1 MRVNPRPPIA
11 ATTRSAKPGATFA
24 ASAPAGEAAPL
35 QDAIS
40 ILGVPE
46 AELTPRVRQ
55 ALGALMA
62 EVDVLRRETERLRE
76 RLQAQEALA
85 DLDPLVDT
93 MNRRAF
99 VRELA
104 RIVSFADRYD
114 VHASLIFFD
123 LDGFK
128 AINDRYGHAAGDAAL
143 RHVASFLK
151 THTRDSDVV
160 GRVGGDEF
168 AVILAKA
175 GGAQAQAKA
184 AALAAGLAAT
194 PILVEGVEHRIHAS
208 AGVYTFEKGDTPELA
223 LARADEAMYAAKGT
237 RRRV

>member
-1 MRVNPRPPIA
+1 VRIDPRTPVA
-11 ATTRSAKPGATFA
+11 AAGAPRGPKAAA
-24 ASAPAGEAAPL
+24 ASAGGSAVAAP
-35 QDAIS
+35 QDVIS

-46 AELTPRVRQ
+46 VELTPRVRQ
-55 ALGALMA
+55 ALGMLMA
-62 EVDVLRRETERLRE
+62 EVDTLRRERDRLRE
-76 RLQAQEALA
+76 QLKAQEALA
-85 DLDPLVDT
+85 DTDPLVET

-128 AINDRYGHAAGDAAL
+128 AINDGYGHAAGDATL
-143 RHVASFLK
+143 RHVAAYLK

-168 AVILAKA
+168 AVILAQA
-175 GGAQAQAKA
+175 SGAQAQIKA
-184 AALAAGLAAT
+184 ASLAAGLAET
-194 PILVEGVEHRIHAS
+194 PFLLEGVEHRIQAS
-208 AGVYTFEKGDTPELA
+208 VGVYTFEKGDTPERV
-223 LARADEAMYAAKGT
+223 LARADEAMYAAKGA
-237 RRRV
+237 RRRD